1 MDELKSWLPA
11 IVPTVIFILIP
22 VLQWLFAARPVRR
35 EDLDAAIQAERLAR
49 EGAIKDLATA
59 NGRLADA
66 IQGLHADHRVL
77 VERLSAL
84 PTQASLATVTGRLD
98 RITGLL
104 EARLGQLDRLQGAV
118 DRHDDIFADAARAA
132 SGRARKEG

>member
-1 MDELKSWLPA
+1 MDEIRFWLPT
-11 IVPTVIFILIP
+11 IVSICVFVLIP
-22 VLQWLFAARPVRR
+22 TWLWMFAP
-35 EDLDAAIQAERLAR
+35 RLAR
-49 EGAIKDLATA
+49 KEDVAEAVKAEADKREEAIKGLATA
-59 NGRLADA
+59 NGKLTEA
-66 IQGLHADHRVL
+66 IQGLHADHRVM

-132 SGRARKEG
+132 SGRNLKD